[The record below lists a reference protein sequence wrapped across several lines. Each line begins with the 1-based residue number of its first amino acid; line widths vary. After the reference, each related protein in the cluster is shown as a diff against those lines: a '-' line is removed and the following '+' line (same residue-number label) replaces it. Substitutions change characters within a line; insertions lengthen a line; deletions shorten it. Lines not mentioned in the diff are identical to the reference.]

1 MRKTQINKFLKRYK
15 KLEQQWKIMKYSK
28 EKFQQ

>member
-1 MRKTQINKFLKRYK
+1 MGKTQINKSLKRYK

-28 EKFQQ
+28 ETFQQ

>member
-1 MRKTQINKFLKRYK
+1 MGKTQINKFLKRYK

-28 EKFQQ
+28 ETFQQ